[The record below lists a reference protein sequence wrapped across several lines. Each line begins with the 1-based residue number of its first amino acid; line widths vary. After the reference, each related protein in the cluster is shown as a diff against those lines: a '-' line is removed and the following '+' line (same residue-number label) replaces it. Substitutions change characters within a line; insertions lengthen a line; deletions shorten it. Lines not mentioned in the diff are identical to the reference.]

1 MGNQYEK
8 RRRPVTEAGRLAGR
22 PAGWPE
28 IVPRFL
34 HPRMFLEC
42 FHRSRLAGRPANS
55 SIGLLLKRILLATAQ
70 KHEYIARPPRPPA
83 EAGQPAGQRLF
94 LRFLL
99 SRM

>member
-1 MGNQYEK
+1 
-8 RRRPVTEAGRLAGR
+8 
-22 PAGWPE
+22 
-28 IVPRFL
+28 
-34 HPRMFLEC
+34 MF
-42 FHRSRLAGRPANS
+42 SPKPAGRPANS
-55 SIGLLLKRILLATAQ
+55 STGLLLKRILLATAQ